1 MATNSHQDQESH
13 LWPTSKLNPPDRLA
27 TAARYQGSIT
37 TLTCTAIHH
46 LQGTQGPPEAK
57 AISHLWFFWR
67 GGKSSHREIPQK
79 TGITVRVVRCLRYTF
94 FGDKKPMI
102 TNKKCKTNGSGDF
115 CNGPRNVCTYT
126 YKYIYIFK
134 KRSAFLKYLYTI

>member
-1 MATNSHQDQESH
+1 MYSCWFVGKALTTVS
-13 LWPTSKLNPPDRLA
+13 LLPDRLA

-57 AISHLWFFWR
+57 AISHLW
-67 GGKSSHREIPQK
+67 
-79 TGITVRVVRCLRYTF
+79 YTF
-94 FGDKKPMI
+94 LGDKKPMI
-102 TNKKCKTNGSGDF
+102 TNKKCQTNGSGDF

-126 YKYIYIFK
+126 YINIYIYS
-134 KRSAFLKYLYTI
+134 RNARLFLNKYLYTI